1 MAFPTTVIIIS
12 PNGDSRIEGIEKE
25 DSCSK
30 LSELARQAGIVVTDD
45 SKDHKPV
52 YQAVIQRKKRKKSR
66 L

>member
-30 LSELARQAGIVVTDD
+30 LSELARQAGKVVNDVNTPIYRTLTA
-45 SKDHKPV
+45 KG
-52 YQAVIQRKKRKKSR
+52 KKRIRKH
-66 L
+66 